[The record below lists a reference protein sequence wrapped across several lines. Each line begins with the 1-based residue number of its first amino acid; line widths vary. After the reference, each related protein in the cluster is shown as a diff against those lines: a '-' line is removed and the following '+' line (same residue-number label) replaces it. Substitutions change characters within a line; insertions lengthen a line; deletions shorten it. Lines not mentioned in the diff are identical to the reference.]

1 MAFPDE
7 PFDPFAAGPAGLN
20 GVPQL
25 PGGFGEGQD
34 PFAGAGIPMDLGP
47 SEMVGFE
54 EEIPPE
60 LYQLGPDGEMVAAPG
75 EDELPAIDPQEFRA
89 NLAEL
94 LDDDYLN
101 KMGRQIVED
110 TQSDIEARQPWTDRF
125 KRGMEMMGL
134 IKSDM
139 DDGPFPGASTAVHPL
154 ITEAVVQFW
163 ARAMGEQVPADGPA
177 KSKIIGKQTEM
188 LVARGKRVADY
199 MNHEM
204 MFVDDGWYPEH
215 SRSMF
220 GVPMQG
226 CVFKKIYRDD
236 ALDRNVSV
244 MVQAEDFIAPAG
256 ITDLKT
262 TPRFTHRL
270 WRTDNDLNKAF
281 ASGMYREVDLGEVPE
296 EERSE
301 EYEIKQEATDQEEG
315 DDTTTNEWELFE
327 CYCEW
332 ELPQEIEPNGTPG
345 IALPY
350 TVTVEKTTGKV
361 LSIYRG
367 WKSSDPLK
375 RRRVRF
381 VKYGYVPG
389 FGLYD
394 LGLFHLMGG
403 LQQAATGALRVLLD
417 GAATSSLQGG
427 FVAKDANMKDQR
439 LEIEPGVWK
448 PLDATSEELNKAFFT
463 PPFKEPSAALM
474 TLLDFLTTRAEK
486 FTATTE
492 IMTGETNAKAPVGS
506 VVAVIE
512 QAAKVFS
519 TIHRGLHMS
528 MAQELRLRFE
538 LIQENMPAEGYPY
551 DVEGAHEGILKED
564 FAPGVSIQPV
574 SDPNIFSSAQRVAVA
589 QATYQVAQENPDI
602 VDRKVAVRR
611 VLDAIRAPDVDE
623 LMISSK
629 PPPPMDPVGE
639 VQALLRGEPVQAY
652 PDQMHE
658 AHLQHLAAFASNP
671 QYGGNPEVQKQ
682 IGPSLMAIIGQHL
695 AYAWA
700 TASRAL
706 GAPAPLL
713 PPAMGLPGEGGD
725 QSAPPQNPMMGGQPQ
740 LPSPD
745 MMGMPQGPH
754 MMPDGQMMG
763 APNGNMDPSIGGQNG
778 MMVPSGNMANGAPPP
793 TNAPPELIAQ
803 MAARIAPQ
811 MAQIAGLPP
820 IEGEKDD
827 TQAKL
832 QIEQEKL
839 GLKKEEMGVRLAF
852 ERDKNE
858 QDMQHEGRKFQ
869 FEMQRD
875 MAKTRADIEAINL
888 KMDAQRQQA
897 QLDSELAIQ
906 NAAMTAEQQK
916 QQMVNDQAQAQF
928 DRAQQSTEMMQDRMA
943 SDQDRALQ
951 REDAAQ
957 SRIIRSE
964 ESKSKQQAQ
973 KAQANKPKPKG
984 K

>member
-7 PFDPFAAGPAGLN
+7 PFDPFAAPGLN
-20 GVPQL
+20 GGVPQL
-25 PGGFGEGQD
+25 PGGFGAGQD
-34 PFAGAGIPMDLGP
+34 PFAGVPMDIGAP
-47 SEMVGFE
+47 EMVGFE

-60 LYQLGPDGEMVAAPG
+60 LYQLGPDGEMQVAPG
-75 EDELPAIDPQEFRA
+75 EDELSAIDPQEFRV

-101 KMGRQIVED
+101 KMGRTIVED

-177 KSKIIGKQTEM
+177 KSKIIGKQTET

-226 CVFKKIYRDD
+226 CVFKKIYHDD

-244 MVQAEDFIAPAG
+244 MVAAEDFIAPAG

-315 DDTTTNEWELFE
+315 DDTTTNEWELYE

-350 TVTVEKTTGKV
+350 TVTVEKSTGKV
-361 LSIYRG
+361 LAIYRG

-427 FVAKDANMKDQR
+427 FVAKDANMKAQR

-474 TLLDFLTTRAEK
+474 TLLDFLTQRAEK

-492 IMTGETNAKAPVGS
+492 IMTGESNGKAPVGS
-506 VVAVIE
+506 VVAIIE

-713 PPAMGLPGEGGD
+713 PPAMGLPGQDDD
-725 QSAPPQNPMMGGQPQ
+725 QSAQPMGQPQ
-740 LPSPD
+740 LPSPE
-745 MMGMPQGPH
+745 MF
-754 MMPDGQMMG
+754 G
-763 APNGNMDPSIGGQNG
+763 APNGNMGGQTDPMGAQNG
-778 MMVPSGNMANGAPPP
+778 LMVPPGNMANGAPPP

-803 MAARIAPQ
+803 IAAQIAPQ
-811 MAQIAGLPP
+811 MRQVAGLPP
-820 IEGEKDD
+820 IDGEEKDD
-827 TQAKL
+827 TEAKL
-832 QIEQEKL
+832 QIEREKL
-839 GLKKEEMGVRLAF
+839 QLKREDQEATLAFKAKEHEQNMAF
-852 ERDKNE
+852 EREK
-858 QDMQHEGRKFQ
+858 HG
-869 FEMQRD
+869 FEMERD
-875 MAKTRADIEAINL
+875 AAKTQAEIKQTEIKTEAAQTEAAVKTDLAIQ
-888 KMDAQRQQA
+888 DATLTSQQRQQ
-897 QLDSELAIQ
+897 
-906 NAAMTAEQQK
+906 
-916 QQMVNDQAQAQF
+916 QMVDDQAQAQF

>member
-7 PFDPFAAGPAGLN
+7 PFDPFAAPGLN
-20 GVPQL
+20 GGVPQL
-25 PGGFGEGQD
+25 PGGFGQGQD
-34 PFAGAGIPMDLGP
+34 PFAGVPMDIGGP
-47 SEMVGFE
+47 EMVGFE
-54 EEIPPE
+54 EDIPPE
-60 LYQLGPDGEMVAAPG
+60 LYQLDANGEMQVAPG
-75 EDELPAIDPQEFRA
+75 EDELSAIDPQEFRA

-94 LDDDYLN
+94 LDDGYLN
-101 KMGRQIVED
+101 KMGRTIVED

-177 KSKIIGKQTEM
+177 KSKIIGKQTEV

-226 CVFKKIYRDD
+226 CVFKKIYHDD

-244 MVQAEDFIAPAG
+244 MVAAEDFIAPAG

-315 DDTTTNEWELFE
+315 DDTTTNEWELYE

-332 ELPQEIEPNGTPG
+332 ELPQEIEPQGTPG

-350 TVTVEKTTGKV
+350 TVTVEKSTGKV
-361 LSIYRG
+361 LAIYRG

-463 PPFKEPSAALM
+463 PPFKEPSTALM
-474 TLLDFLTTRAEK
+474 TLLDFLTQRAEK

-492 IMTGETNAKAPVGS
+492 IMTGESNGKAPVGS
-506 VVAVIE
+506 VVAIIE

-713 PPAMGLPGEGGD
+713 PPAMGLPGQDDD
-725 QSAPPQNPMMGGQPQ
+725 QSAAPQNPMGGQPQ
-740 LPSPD
+740 LPSPEMFGQPD
-745 MMGMPQGPH
+745 MGNPMT
-754 MMPDGQMMG
+754 
-763 APNGNMDPSIGGQNG
+763 PNGNMGGQNMGQGG
-778 MMVPSGNMANGAPPP
+778 MMVPPGNMPNGAPPP

-820 IEGEKDD
+820 IEDSERDD
-827 TQAKL
+827 KAAELELKKA
-832 QIEQEKL
+832 EF
-839 GLKKEEMGVRLAF
+839 GLKREEMGAKLSFEKEKHTQDMAF
-852 ERDKNE
+852 ERE
-858 QDMQHEGRKFQ
+858 KFG
-869 FEMQRD
+869 FEMQAQQ
-875 MAKTRADIEAINL
+875 AKTEADIAQTQLKMRADRE
-888 KMDAQRQQA
+888 KA

-906 NAAMTAEQQK
+906 QASMTAEQQR
-916 QQMVNDQAQAQF
+916 QQMVQDQAQAQF

>member
-7 PFDPFAAGPAGLN
+7 PFDPFAAPGLN
-20 GVPQL
+20 GGVPQL
-25 PGGFGEGQD
+25 PGGFGQGQD
-34 PFAGAGIPMDLGP
+34 PFAGVPMDIGAP
-47 SEMVGFE
+47 EMVGFE
-54 EEIPPE
+54 EDIPPE
-60 LYQLGPDGEMVAAPG
+60 LYQLGPDGEMQVAPG
-75 EDELPAIDPQEFRA
+75 EDELSAIDPQEFRA

-94 LDDDYLN
+94 LDDDYLT

-177 KSKIIGKQTEM
+177 KSKIIGKQSEI

-226 CVFKKIYRDD
+226 CVFKKIYHDD

-244 MVQAEDFIAPAG
+244 MVAAEDFIAPAG

-315 DDTTTNEWELFE
+315 DDTTTNEWELYE

-332 ELPQEIEPNGTPG
+332 ELPEEIEPNGTPG

-350 TVTVEKTTGKV
+350 TVTVEKSTGKV
-361 LSIYRG
+361 LAVYRG

-463 PPFKEPSAALM
+463 PPFKEPSTALM
-474 TLLDFLTTRAEK
+474 TLLDFLTQRAEK

-492 IMTGETNAKAPVGS
+492 IMTGESNGKAPVGS
-506 VVAVIE
+506 VVAIIE

-706 GAPAPLL
+706 GAPATLL
-713 PPAMGLPGEGGD
+713 PPAMGLPGQDDD
-725 QSAPPQNPMMGGQPQ
+725 QSAQPMGQPQ

-745 MMGMPQGPH
+745 MLMQSAS
-754 MMPDGQMMG
+754 G
-763 APNGNMDPSIGGQNG
+763 ASPFPVGNMGSQMDPMGGQNG
-778 MMVPSGNMANGAPPP
+778 LMVPPGNMANGAPPP

-827 TQAKL
+827 TEAKL
-832 QIEQEKL
+832 QIEREKL
-839 GLKKEEMGVRLAF
+839 GLKREEQAHTLQFKAEEHKQNMEF
-852 ERDKNE
+852 ERE
-858 QDMQHEGRKFQ
+858 KFG
-869 FEMQRD
+869 FEMEREAAQ
-875 MAKTRADIEAINL
+875 TQADIEQTQL
-888 KMDAQRQQA
+888 KMQADREKA
-897 QLDSELAIQ
+897 QLDSELAVQ
-906 NAAMTAEQQK
+906 NAAMTAEQQR
-916 QQMVNDQAQAQF
+916 QQMVQDQAQAQF

-943 SDQDRALQ
+943 GEQDRALQ

>member
-1 MAFPDE
+1 
-7 PFDPFAAGPAGLN
+7 
-20 GVPQL
+20 
-25 PGGFGEGQD
+25 
-34 PFAGAGIPMDLGP
+34 
-47 SEMVGFE
+47 
-54 EEIPPE
+54 
-60 LYQLGPDGEMVAAPG
+60 
-75 EDELPAIDPQEFRA
+75 
-89 NLAEL
+89 
-94 LDDDYLN
+94 
-101 KMGRQIVED
+101 
-110 TQSDIEARQPWTDRF
+110 
-125 KRGMEMMGL
+125 
-134 IKSDM
+134 
-139 DDGPFPGASTAVHPL
+139 
-154 ITEAVVQFW
+154 
-163 ARAMGEQVPADGPA
+163 
-177 KSKIIGKQTEM
+177 
-188 LVARGKRVADY
+188 
-199 MNHEM
+199 
-204 MFVDDGWYPEH
+204 
-215 SRSMF
+215 
-220 GVPMQG
+220 
-226 CVFKKIYRDD
+226 
-236 ALDRNVSV
+236 
-244 MVQAEDFIAPAG
+244 
-256 ITDLKT
+256 
-262 TPRFTHRL
+262 
-270 WRTDNDLNKAF
+270 
-281 ASGMYREVDLGEVPE
+281 
-296 EERSE
+296 
-301 EYEIKQEATDQEEG
+301 
-315 DDTTTNEWELFE
+315 
-327 CYCEW
+327 
-332 ELPQEIEPNGTPG
+332 
-345 IALPY
+345 
-350 TVTVEKTTGKV
+350 
-361 LSIYRG
+361 
-367 WKSSDPLK
+367 
-375 RRRVRF
+375 
-381 VKYGYVPG
+381 
-389 FGLYD
+389 
-394 LGLFHLMGG
+394 MGG

-474 TLLDFLTTRAEK
+474 TLLDFLTQRAEK

-492 IMTGETNAKAPVGS
+492 IMTGESNGKAPVGS
-506 VVAVIE
+506 VVAIIE

-623 LMISSK
+623 LMLSSK

-713 PPAMGLPGEGGD
+713 PPAMGLPGQDDD
-725 QSAPPQNPMMGGQPQ
+725 QGPAMPGAGAPPALG
-740 LPSPD
+740 LPSPE
-745 MMGMPQGPH
+745 MF
-754 MMPDGQMMG
+754 GQP
-763 APNGNMDPSIGGQNG
+763 PNGNMDPNMGQMGGQNG
-778 MMVPSGNMANGAPPP
+778 LMVPSGNMPNGAPPP

-820 IEGEKDD
+820 IEDSEKDD
-827 TQAKL
+827 KAAELELKKA
-832 QIEQEKL
+832 EF
-839 GLKKEEMGVRLAF
+839 GLKREEMGAKLSFEKEKHTQDMAF
-852 ERDKNE
+852 ERE
-858 QDMQHEGRKFQ
+858 KFG
-869 FEMQRD
+869 FEMQAQE
-875 MAKTRADIEAINL
+875 AKTQADIAQTQL
-888 KMDAQRQQA
+888 KMQADREKA
-897 QLDSELAIQ
+897 QLDSELAVQ
-906 NAAMTAEQQK
+906 NAAMTAEQQR
-916 QQMVNDQAQAQF
+916 QQMVSDQARAQF

-943 SDQDRALQ
+943 GEQDMALQ

-957 SRIIRSE
+957 NRIIRSQ
-964 ESKSKQQAQ
+964 ESKSKQQVQ
-973 KAQANKPKPKG
+973 KAQANKPSRKG

>member
-7 PFDPFAAGPAGLN
+7 PFDPFAAPGLN
-20 GVPQL
+20 GGVPQL
-25 PGGFGEGQD
+25 PGGFGAGQD
-34 PFAGAGIPMDLGP
+34 PFAGVPMDIGAP
-47 SEMVGFE
+47 EMVGFE
-54 EEIPPE
+54 EDIPPE
-60 LYQLGPDGEMVAAPG
+60 LYQLGPDGEMQVAPG
-75 EDELPAIDPQEFRA
+75 EDELSAIDPQEFRA

-101 KMGRQIVED
+101 KMGRTIVED

-177 KSKIIGKQTEM
+177 KSKIIGKQTET

-226 CVFKKIYRDD
+226 CVFKKIYHDD

-244 MVQAEDFIAPAG
+244 MVAAEDFIAPAG

-315 DDTTTNEWELFE
+315 DDTATNEWELYE

-332 ELPQEIEPNGTPG
+332 ELPEEIEPNGTPG

-350 TVTVEKTTGKV
+350 TVTVEKSTGKV
-361 LSIYRG
+361 LAIYRG

-474 TLLDFLTTRAEK
+474 TLLDFLTQRAEK

-492 IMTGETNAKAPVGS
+492 IMTGESNGKAPVGS
-506 VVAVIE
+506 VVAIIE

-706 GAPAPLL
+706 GTPAPLL
-713 PPAMGLPGEGGD
+713 PPAMGLPGQDDD
-725 QSAPPQNPMMGGQPQ
+725 QSAQPMGQPQ

-745 MMGMPQGPH
+745 MLMQSASGASPFPMGNMG
-754 MMPDGQMMG
+754 GQM
-763 APNGNMDPSIGGQNG
+763 DPMGGQNG
-778 MMVPSGNMANGAPPP
+778 MMVPPGNMANGAPPP

-820 IEGEKDD
+820 IDNAEDD
-827 TQAKL
+827 KKAELELKKA
-832 QIEQEKL
+832 EF
-839 GLKKEEMGVRLAF
+839 GLKREEMGAKLSFEKEKHTQDMAF
-852 ERDKNE
+852 ERE
-858 QDMQHEGRKFQ
+858 KFG
-869 FEMQRD
+869 FEMQAQQ
-875 MAKTRADIEAINL
+875 AKTEADIAQTQL
-888 KMDAQRQQA
+888 KMQADREKA
-897 QLDSELAIQ
+897 QLDSELAVQ